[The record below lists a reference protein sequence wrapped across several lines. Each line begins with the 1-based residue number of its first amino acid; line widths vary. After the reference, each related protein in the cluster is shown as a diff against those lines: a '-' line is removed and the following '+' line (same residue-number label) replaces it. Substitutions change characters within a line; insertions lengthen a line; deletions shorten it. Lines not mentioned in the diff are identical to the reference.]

1 MPLAQTAAE
10 TSLRVVEWSPP
21 ATPLGWAVLLGV
33 GALLVL
39 WTVRLD
45 LRDTRGR
52 SPLLRFWLMT
62 LRLGVIAGLGLIVLN
77 PEERTQTTAERP
89 SRVLVLLDTSLSMAD
104 PAASLTAEPPDDGAE
119 PPTRSAAV
127 AELLADSPLLADLR
141 RRHAVE
147 VFTFD
152 TAPTEVAALPRVRAE
167 GDAPA
172 SDAPRAAT
180 PEWPEV
186 LLPTGLE
193 TRLGESLVEALRR
206 GRGPSLA
213 GVVVVSD
220 GGLNAGAG
228 ADAAAAL
235 AERNG
240 VSVFTVGVGGLDRPA
255 NLAVTDVVA
264 PTDVR
269 FGRDRQT
276 QDPFEVRA
284 FLTAE
289 RLGGRTARV
298 ELLRRRADASPDT
311 DEVID
316 TAEFAIP
323 ADPPA
328 DPSAGGEGDV
338 TPEPLEVAFE
348 LEPEEPGTF
357 RYTVRAQVPGA
368 VPESRDDDNA
378 RGKTVR
384 VLGRNTAVL
393 LIAGGPGRDYRFLR
407 SVLARSAT
415 VEADVW
421 LQTVRPEELPGVSQE
436 ADDLLV
442 EFPTEFPLRPSAQ
455 SLPDTPDSARTYDVV
470 VALDADWSALQP
482 EGRRALAD
490 WVDRQRGGLV
500 YLAGTVFTPRLAD
513 AGPDL
518 APIRTLLPVNLAP
531 QSLLELAAD
540 SAVQPWPVALTDAG
554 REGDLLRLDP
564 DSVVAGEVWSQFG
577 GFYRTYPTRGPKDLA
592 TVLALHSDPRSGE
605 DGPAVLIAEQLFGSG
620 KVLYVGSDETWRL
633 RALGEQFFERLWTN
647 AIRTAG
653 EGRLRGGDEPVTFLV
668 NRDEYLLGEPI
679 PVRVRLRDARGRP
692 VEGEPPSLTVESE
705 GAADRTLPSRLRPTA
720 GRPGQYETVLRPT
733 RAGRLVLTVTPPDGG
748 DPASEALD
756 VRLPK
761 LERLTV
767 RQDRA
772 LLTNLADRTGGEYLP
787 LSETA
792 ARLPAL
798 LPDRSRTVTIDERLR
813 ALWDRTWVLAVLVG
827 LLGVEWLTRK
837 LARLA

>member
-21 ATPLGWAVLLGV
+21 ATPLGWGVLLGV

-52 SPLLRFWLMT
+52 SPVLRFWLMT
-62 LRLGVIAGLGLIVLN
+62 LRLGVIAGLALIVLN
-77 PEERTQTTAERP
+77 PEERTQTTARRD
-89 SRVLVLLDTSLSMAD
+89 SRVLVLADTSLSMSD
-104 PAASLTAEPPDDGAE
+104 PSASLTAEPPADAEE

-127 AELLADSPLLADLR
+127 AELLADSPLLAELR
-141 RRHAVE
+141 KTHAVE
-147 VFTFD
+147 AFTFD
-152 TAPTEVAALPRVRAE
+152 TNPAEVAALPRDVPGEAG
-167 GDAPA
+167 GDPA
-172 SDAPRAAT
+172 AGRPVPPDWAD
-180 PEWPEV
+180 
-186 LLPTGLE
+186 LLTPTGLE
-193 TRLGESLVEALRR
+193 TRLGESLVEVIRR
-206 GRGPSLA
+206 ERGPSLA
-213 GVVVVSD
+213 GVVVLSD
-220 GGLNAGAG
+220 GGLNAGTG
-228 ADAAAAL
+228 ADDAAAL
-235 AERNG
+235 AERDG
-240 VSVFTVGVGGLDRPA
+240 VPVFTVGVGGLDRPA

-269 FGRDRQT
+269 FGKGRER

-298 ELLRRRADASPDT
+298 ELLRRQADAPADT
-311 DEVID
+311 DEVVD
-316 TAEFAIP
+316 TAEFPIP
-323 ADPPA
+323 ADG
-328 DPSAGGEGDV
+328 DDSGEPG
-338 TPEPLEVAFE
+338 EPLEVAFE

-357 RYTVRAQVPGA
+357 RYTVRAAVSGGA
-368 VPESRDDDNA
+368 AAGGGAESREDDNA

-407 SVLARSAT
+407 TVLARSAT

-442 EFPTEFPLRPSAQ
+442 EFPPAFPLRPAADR
-455 SLPDTPDSARTYDVV
+455 LPDTPDAARTYDVV
-470 VALDADWSALQP
+470 IALDADWNALPP
-482 EGRRALAD
+482 EGRRSLVE
-490 WVDRQRGGLV
+490 WVDGQRGGLV
-500 YLAGTVFTPRLAD
+500 VMAGTVFTPRLAD

-518 APIRTLLPVNLAP
+518 APIRQLLPVGLAP
-531 QSLLELAAD
+531 QSLLELSAD
-540 SAVQPWPVALTDAG
+540 SATQPWPVGITDEG
-554 REGDLLRLDP
+554 RGNDLLRLDP
-564 DSVVAGEVWSQFG
+564 DPTTADAVWEQFE
-577 GFYRTYPTRGPKDLA
+577 GFYRAYPTRGPKDLA
-592 TVLALHSDPRSGE
+592 TVLAVHTDPRSGE
-605 DGPAVLIAEQLFGSG
+605 DGPAVLVAEQLFGSG
-620 KVLYVGSDETWRL
+620 KVLYFGSDETWRL
-633 RALGEQFFERLWTN
+633 RALGEEFFERLWTN

-668 NRDEYLLGEPI
+668 DRDEYLLGEPI
-679 PVRVRLRDARGRP
+679 PVRVRVRDARGRP
-692 VEGEPPSLTVESE
+692 VDGEPPALTVRSTGGEERS
-705 GAADRTLPSRLRPTA
+705 LPARLRPSA

-733 RAGRLVLTVTPPDGG
+733 RAGRLVLTVAPPDGG
-748 DPASEALD
+748 DPASEALE

-767 RQDRA
+767 RQDRE
-772 LLTNLADRTGGEYLP
+772 LLTALADRTGGEYLP
-787 LSETA
+787 LSEAA
-792 ARLPAL
+792 ARLPAR